1 MKNSEINL
9 NVETQI
15 LKKQRNSSIELL
27 RIICILLIIAH
38 HYSVH
43 GGFGVFKYDSLN
55 AQQIYIQILSMFGRI
70 SCSVFAII
78 TGYYMV
84 NSKINYKKIYY
95 LILEMLFYSFTILIV
110 AYMIKIYPIPFS
122 EVFKSLFPI
131 FWGNLYL
138 VAYIVFCFFIPYINV
153 MLQRLNQKEFKRL
166 LISLIVVW
174 SVIPTLTHN
183 CWKFSNLDFFFV
195 MYCTGAYE
203 RKYIKVNEPPNK
215 NYINICILLSGI
227 LLLIISVLLLDF
239 LGVYFKSQMLI
250 DLATYFREYNSV
262 ISVIIAVSMFRFFK
276 NINFYSCILSFIASS
291 VVGIYLIH
299 DNLIMR
305 KFIWEVLSP
314 NIKYINSNYIY
325 IHSILKILL
334 VFMISLIIDKFRIYV
349 LHKYLEGFEDKIF
362 NFLIKKI
369 KRLL

>member
-131 FWGNLYL
+131 FWGNWYL

-183 CWKFSNLDFFFV
+183 CWKFSN
-195 MYCTGAYE
+195 
-203 RKYIKVNEPPNK
+203 
-215 NYINICILLSGI
+215 
-227 LLLIISVLLLDF
+227 LDF

>member
-1 MKNSEINL
+1 
-9 NVETQI
+9 
-15 LKKQRNSSIELL
+15 
-27 RIICILLIIAH
+27 
-38 HYSVH
+38 
-43 GGFGVFKYDSLN
+43 
-55 AQQIYIQILSMFGRI
+55 
-70 SCSVFAII
+70 
-78 TGYYMV
+78 
-84 NSKINYKKIYY
+84 
-95 LILEMLFYSFTILIV
+95 
-110 AYMIKIYPIPFS
+110 
-122 EVFKSLFPI
+122 
-131 FWGNLYL
+131 
-138 VAYIVFCFFIPYINV
+138 
-153 MLQRLNQKEFKRL
+153 
-166 LISLIVVW
+166 
-174 SVIPTLTHN
+174 
-183 CWKFSNLDFFFV
+183 
-195 MYCTGAYE
+195 
-203 RKYIKVNEPPNK
+203 
-215 NYINICILLSGI
+215 
-227 LLLIISVLLLDF
+227 
-239 LGVYFKSQMLI
+239 MLI